1 MRRSLLTRNRYNQQH
16 WLHHAFC
23 CVLKFSNFDLRRSQ
37 HQGRYSRSHR
47 IRLGVPGRR
56 FGLHSRNS
64 SLTLRGG
71 FARLG
76 ESGYDGPKGTVG
88 QENGSS
94 WPFVFSKASMAE
106 SGHPTGEFQ
115 SAACPMRR
123 SVVRAA
129 HIRIRAA
136 TEFRRVGA
144 GALGGLLPRPGLS
157 NSAPLGQ
164 RVGF

>member
-1 MRRSLLTRNRYNQQH
+1 
-16 WLHHAFC
+16 
-23 CVLKFSNFDLRRSQ
+23 
-37 HQGRYSRSHR
+37 
-47 IRLGVPGRR
+47 
-56 FGLHSRNS
+56 
-64 SLTLRGG
+64 
-71 FARLG
+71 
-76 ESGYDGPKGTVG
+76 
-88 QENGSS
+88 
-94 WPFVFSKASMAE
+94 MAE